1 MQTVLQNSTEILHSK
16 FSTSAGFT
24 EFYISSNSRD
34 DSTFEEA
41 LKELTDAYQFALAD
55 MGLDRNT
62 LQFTRVYVTD
72 ASNEFQTLL
81 KSSLYEILQS
91 GAVSVIQQSPLSGPV
106 SILTYHIK
114 DEKYPLRKDSV
125 INDAKSAFQSVF
137 SKGKF
142 YNLLWTAQGCGEGP
156 SSREQTDNLFSQL
169 SATLEKNQMN
179 LRDNTVRTWIYV
191 RDIDNNYAGMVTAR
205 KELFSKIGLTDKTR
219 YIASTGIEGQVARTS
234 SLVSADSLSIG
245 NLQEEQ
251 IIRMEAPENLSSTII
266 YGVTFERGLRIRFG
280 DRSHLHISG
289 TASIDKNGEILYQ
302 GDIRRQ
308 TERTIENIEALLRP
322 HNATLENMQYLLL
335 YVRNRKHYQFI
346 QDILAEKL
354 PATIPLIPVE
364 GSVCRPGWLIEMEG
378 LAIIEDSTHYPPF
391 L

>member
-1 MQTVLQNSTEILHSK
+1 MQTVLQNGTEILHSK
-16 FSTSAGFT
+16 FSTSTGYT
-24 EFYISSNSRD
+24 ESYISLNSRD

-41 LKELTDAYQFALAD
+41 LKELTDAYQSALAD
-55 MGLDRNT
+55 LELNQNT
-62 LQFTRVYVTD
+62 LHFTRVYVTD
-72 ASNEFQTLL
+72 ATNEFQLL
-81 KSSLYEILQS
+81 QKSPLYQILQS
-91 GAVSVIQQSPLSGPV
+91 GAVSVIQQSPLSGPL
-106 SILTYHIK
+106 SLLSYHIQ
-114 DEKYPLRKDSV
+114 DETNTLIKNKVVKEAGD
-125 INDAKSAFQSVF
+125 AFQSVF
-137 SKGKF
+137 SEGKF
-142 YNLLWTAQGCGEGP
+142 YNFLWTAQGNGGGTG
-156 SSREQTDNLFSQL
+156 SREQTDNLFSQL
-169 SATLEKNQMN
+169 SATLGKHQMN
-179 LRDNTVRTWIYV
+179 LRNNTVRTWIYV

-219 YIASTGIEGQVARTS
+219 YIASTGIEGQVAKTS
-234 SLVSADSLSIG
+234 TLVSADSLSIG

-266 YGVTFERGLRIRFG
+266 YGVTFERGLRIQFG

-289 TASIDKNGEILYQ
+289 TASIDKNGEILYP
-302 GDIRRQ
+302 GDIRGQ

-354 PATIPLIPVE
+354 PVSIPLIPVE

-378 LAIIEDSTHYPPF
+378 LAIIEDSTHFPPF